1 MRPLTC
7 AATERLLEAFHD
19 RELPVSDQIAVS
31 AHLEWCGRCASSL
44 AELQS
49 VASAIAG
56 ALPGHLTLS
65 REEGAAFSAAVVNR
79 LKAEDDASI
88 LARVRY
94 MFEDIRLVYA
104 GVGAAVATVACV
116 VVMLG
121 MMRFATN
128 ERPDSLAAIVTLVA
142 TPLDCEM
149 NTGNGVS
156 SVNNGN
162 GANSVVLDPTGCQ
175 ARWEARFQR
184 ANESAEQESVF
195 ALDAVVT
202 HESGHLENLQVLRKG
217 HQAAS
222 GQAKLIEALLDSVTR
237 LRLER
242 APLGV
247 PVAGSVLWLVEH
259 ATVRASI
266 KPPPLDP
273 IAPPALKKRADL
285 QPVLTAR
292 SVRA

>member
-7 AATERLLEAFHD
+7 EATERLLEAFHD
-19 RELPVSDQIAVS
+19 GELSVSDQIAVS
-31 AHLEWCGRCASSL
+31 GHLDWCRRCTRSL
-44 AELQS
+44 AELQGVS
-49 VASAIAG
+49 STIA
-56 ALPGHLTLS
+56 AVLSGHRPQWSMS
-65 REEGAAFSAAVVNR
+65 REEGTAFNAAVVNR
-79 LKAEDDASI
+79 LKAENDASI

-116 VVMLG
+116 LVMLG

-142 TPLDCEM
+142 TPLDCDR
-149 NTGNGVS
+149 NAGSTPAN
-156 SVNNGN
+156 
-162 GANSVVLDPTGCQ
+162 ANSVVLDPSGCQ

-202 HESGHLENLQVLRKG
+202 HQSGHLENLQILRQRR
-217 HQAAS
+217 HAAS
-222 GQAKLIEALLDSVTR
+222 GQALLIEALLDSVTR
-237 LRLER
+237 LRLES
-242 APLGV
+242 APV
-247 PVAGSVLWLVEH
+247 APVAGSVLWLVEH

-273 IAPPALKKRADL
+273 IAPPVLKKRADL
-285 QPVLTAR
+285 QPVITAR
-292 SVRA
+292 SARA